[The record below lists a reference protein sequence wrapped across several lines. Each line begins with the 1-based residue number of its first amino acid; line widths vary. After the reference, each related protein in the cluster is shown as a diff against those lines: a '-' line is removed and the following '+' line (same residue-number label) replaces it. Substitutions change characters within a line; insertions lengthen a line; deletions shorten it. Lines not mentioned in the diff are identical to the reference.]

1 MSGTKES
8 VDELLKMMQDPLVEY
23 TLTPKSIMKTAEFM
37 AKVGT
42 IKDRPATWKDLFFPN
57 VHNYQGS

>member
-1 MSGTKES
+1 
-8 VDELLKMMQDPLVEY
+8 
-23 TLTPKSIMKTAEFM
+23 MKTAEFM

-57 VHNYQGS
+57 VYNYQGS